1 MSIGLVTSWL
11 ACPVCGG
18 GLSLAERT
26 LRCQARHSFDIAKQ
40 GYVNLSQKAAPPN
53 ADTPAMVAARQRFL
67 AGGHFGPLAQALASR
82 LRRSRRILDVGAGC
96 GYYLAAALDAN
107 PEAVGLATD
116 VSPAAC
122 RAACR
127 AHGRAA
133 AIVADTWAGLPLRPG
148 SVDALLCVFAPRNPD
163 EFWRVLSPGGL
174 LVVATPT
181 GDHLAELR
189 RDLGLLGIDPDKTA
203 ELKKRLAAFTPVGRH
218 PLRWTMA
225 LSPQEVTDAI
235 AMGPNAFHQDAASL
249 TVGLP
254 GTTQATGSVEVQI
267 FRKPASPV

>member
-1 MSIGLVTSWL
+1 MNIGLVTSWL

-127 AHGRAA
+127 VHGRAA
-133 AIVADTWAGLPLRPG
+133 AIVADTWAGLPLRAG
-148 SVDALLCVFAPRNPD
+148 SVDAVMSVFAPRNPE
-163 EFWRVLSPGGL
+163 EFWRVLCPGGL
-174 LVVATPT
+174 LLVATPT
-181 GDHLAELR
+181 AGHLLELR
-189 RDLGLLGIDPDKTA
+189 EDFGLLGIDPGKAT
-203 ELKKRLAAFTPVGRH
+203 ELHQRLSSFEPVGRQQIDWAMS
-218 PLRWTMA
+218 L
-225 LSPQEVTDAI
+225 LPQAVTDAI
-235 AMGPNAFHQDAASL
+235 AMGPNAFHRDAASL
-249 TVGLP
+249 TARVSGF
-254 GTTQATGSVEVQI
+254 TRVTGSVEVWI
-267 FRKPASPV
+267 FRKPASLA